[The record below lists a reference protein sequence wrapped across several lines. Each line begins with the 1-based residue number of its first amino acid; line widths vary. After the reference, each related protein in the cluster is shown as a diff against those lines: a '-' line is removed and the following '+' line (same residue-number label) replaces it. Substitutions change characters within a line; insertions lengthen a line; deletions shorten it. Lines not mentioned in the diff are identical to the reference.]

1 MFEKKPSLLVVDDE
15 KNTRDALRRVLEDS
29 FEVFTAAEIKG
40 VKALLGSEPMDVV
53 LTDLR
58 LGSESG
64 MQVVDLC
71 RNQQL
76 PIPCVVMT
84 AYGSVET
91 AVEAMRKGA
100 YDYVTKPLDLQRVEI
115 LLRRAVRSV
124 RVEQE
129 NVRLKAQLGQSYG
142 LEKIIGRCPA
152 MHEVMERIKQVADS
166 KASVLIEGE
175 SGTGKELVARA
186 IHGLSPRRTAP
197 FVAVHCAA
205 LSPQLLESELFGH
218 EKGAFT
224 GAVDRRLGRF
234 EQAQNGTL
242 FLDEIGEIDAA
253 TQVKLLR
260 VLGERTL
267 ERVGGNQSI
276 PVDVR
281 LLAATNRNLEVMVKA
296 GGFRE
301 DLFFRIRVVEID
313 LPPLRDRAE
322 DIPVLADHFLR
333 EFSRENAK
341 SGLEFSRSVLEK
353 FRSYSWPGNIRELR
367 TAVEHGV
374 VMTKGQE
381 IELMDLPSG
390 IRDSEGRAQLSVA
403 NRESKL
409 EDLEKEAIAKALART
424 KQNITEA
431 AKQLGISRRTL
442 HRKLAESEK
451 GGQKKK

>member
-1 MFEKKPSLLVVDDE
+1 MSEKKPSLLVVDDE

-29 FEVFTAAEIKG
+29 FEVFTTADIKG
-40 VKALLGSEPMDVV
+40 AKSLLGSEPVDVI

-58 LGSESG
+58 LGNESG
-64 MQVVDLC
+64 MQVVEFS
-71 RNQQL
+71 RNQEP
-76 PIPCVVMT
+76 PIPSVVMT

-129 NVRLKAQLGQSYG
+129 NIRLKAQLGQSYG

-224 GAVDRRLGRF
+224 GAVDRRVGRI

-281 LLAATNRNLEVMVKA
+281 LLVATNRNLEAMVKA
-296 GGFRE
+296 GSFRE

-322 DIPVLADHFLR
+322 DIPVLADHFLH
-333 EFSRENAK
+333 EFAKENAK

-374 VMTKGQE
+374 VMTKGQI
-381 IELMDLPSG
+381 IELMDLPNG
-390 IRDSEGRAQLSVA
+390 IRDSEGRTLLPIA
-403 NRESKL
+403 NRKSKL
-409 EDLEKEAIAKALART
+409 EDLEKEAIGKALART
-424 KQNITEA
+424 NQNITEA

-442 HRKLAESEK
+442 HRKLADSAK
-451 GGQKKK
+451 GVRTKK

>member
-1 MFEKKPSLLVVDDE
+1 
-15 KNTRDALRRVLEDS
+15 LEDS